1 MYLCTLTFCMEI
13 SPLSFLTGTAP
24 AVDWIP
30 TSPYTCT
37 KTISF
42 QILHVKGKTPPL
54 EYHKWCLC
62 VPVAGCRNCP
72 SFWRL
77 LVTLV
82 RLKSKFPLKSQS
94 LSDGYSESSIS
105 ENFIRSHLL
114 VYSCFLSG
122 KAINRLSEQELSNGV
137 FFWRTVLATFQ
148 SSKILG
154 SIISADCDVCA
165 TGAWL
170 GLARYTFCLRP
181 HPHELREGR
190 LLTIT
195 YYINC
200 SKDSIQV
207 KKVRLKYYLIWNLS
221 KTMF

>member
-30 TSPYTCT
+30 TSPYTYT

-54 EYHKWCLC
+54 EQQDNFVSDFTCQREHLLSNNHKWCLC

-122 KAINRLSEQELSNGV
+122 KAINRLLK
-137 FFWRTVLATFQ
+137 WARTFNWGIFLENSTRN
-148 SSKILG
+148 
-154 SIISADCDVCA
+154 ISV
-165 TGAWL
+165 
-170 GLARYTFCLRP
+170 
-181 HPHELREGR
+181 
-190 LLTIT
+190 
-195 YYINC
+195 
-200 SKDSIQV
+200 
-207 KKVRLKYYLIWNLS
+207 
-221 KTMF
+221 M